1 MKFGE
6 FLRNQFPAIRT
17 GFPTL
22 GIGLQVFNRD
32 AIDRGE
38 QSSTDAGAF
47 FSVMKAKYTA
57 LTEPLYSYL
66 CQCRSDSDDP
76 MLDLLRQET
85 EALGDASRMQIS
97 REQGSFLTF
106 LTTAINARS
115 IEIGTFTGYSST
127 CIAWT
132 GGRRVSL
139 AVDRSGWTAIAKRYW
154 AKANVVGKIELRLG
168 EAIPVL
174 KNLESELVFDLAF
187 IDGDKV
193 EYDAYYELLLP
204 RMRPNGVMLFDNM
217 LWGGKLG
224 DGQLN
229 DPLGS
234 AIDALNRKL
243 TSDNRVQSVL
253 LPIADG
259 IQLCRKL

>member
-1 MKFGE
+1 
-6 FLRNQFPAIRT
+6 
-17 GFPTL
+17 
-22 GIGLQVFNRD
+22 
-32 AIDRGE
+32 
-38 QSSTDAGAF
+38 
-47 FSVMKAKYTA
+47 MKAKYTA

-66 CQCRSDSDDP
+66 CRCRSDSDDP
-76 MLDLLRQET
+76 VLDSLRQET

-97 REQGSFLTF
+97 REQGSFLTL

-115 IEIGTFTGYSST
+115 AIEIGTFTGYSST
-127 CIAWT
+127 CIARGLAE
-132 GGRRVSL
+132 GGCLL
-139 AVDRSGWTAIAKRYW
+139 AVDRSEEWTAIAKRYW
-154 AKANVVGKIELRLG
+154 AKANVLGKIKLRLG

-174 KNLESELVFDLAF
+174 KNLGSELVFDLAF

-229 DPLGS
+229 DPLGR